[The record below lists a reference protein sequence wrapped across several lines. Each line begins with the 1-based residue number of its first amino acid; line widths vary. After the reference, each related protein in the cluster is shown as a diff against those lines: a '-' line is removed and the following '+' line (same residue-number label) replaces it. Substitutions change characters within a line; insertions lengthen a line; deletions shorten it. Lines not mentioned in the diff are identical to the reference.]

1 MITSALSCWMKIY
14 PNKKPAN
21 YSFERGK
28 TCYHCA
34 TFYNEIHPR
43 ENNLILIP
51 SGQTNKI
58 IFLLGKNTFIITF
71 SLGNTISLCIT
82 YQILITPLA
91 SSNSS
96 YPIIIDVM
104 SYKGQKDYKSCKVQS
119 HTTTPL
125 LNQRK
130 GEFTGCNTF
139 NQNK

>member
-1 MITSALSCWMKIY
+1 MKIY

-58 IFLLGKNTFIITF
+58 IFLLGNTT
-71 SLGNTISLCIT
+71 SLCIT
-82 YQILITPLA
+82 YQILITPLV

-104 SYKGQKDYKSCKVQS
+104 SYKGQKDYTSCKVQS